1 MFIILI
7 TFKVPLCER
16 CLVNNLELLSSKY
29 CTTQHLLSKI
39 MMAFRE
45 KKTAE
50 GNNNPFVWKTLGAN
64 TIFLVF
70 LSLRRELI
78 NDFKFI

>member
-1 MFIILI
+1 MSLVDVSLTPDCVTVSYFFTIILAFVFIILI
-7 TFKVPLCER
+7 TFKGPLCER

-45 KKTAE
+45 KKTA
-50 GNNNPFVWKTLGAN
+50 GGSNNPFV
-64 TIFLVF
+64 
-70 LSLRRELI
+70 
-78 NDFKFI
+78 